1 MRIYIY
7 YKDSTYFLNYHGI
20 IHGLLQFKFMW
31 GKKSAFVRQ
40 INHLLVYI
48 SQWFRNTRGLFMKLD
63 FVLIY
68 LNITRKTSFL
78 LSHIGILNIDNH

>member
-7 YKDSTYFLNYHGI
+7 YKDSTNFLNYHGI
-20 IHGLLQFKFMW
+20 IYGLLQLKFICE
-31 GKKSAFVRQ
+31 KKSAFVRQ
-40 INHLLVYI
+40 VNQLLVYI
-48 SQWFRNTRGLFMKLD
+48 SQWFRKTRGLFIKLD

-78 LSHIGILNIDNH
+78 LSHIGVLNIDNH